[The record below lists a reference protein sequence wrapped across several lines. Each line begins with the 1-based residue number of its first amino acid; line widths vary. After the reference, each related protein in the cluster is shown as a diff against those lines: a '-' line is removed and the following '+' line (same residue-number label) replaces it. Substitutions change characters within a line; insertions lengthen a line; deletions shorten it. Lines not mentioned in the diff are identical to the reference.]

1 MPRQALRRALLLVA
15 AAAALKPLQ
24 RRAAL
29 GGLTSAAL
37 AQTPLSARADELS
50 FSKARNGLEY
60 ADAKVGSGSPFRTGQ
75 RVAVDYVMSTTGARY
90 GSKIDAT
97 KDRNEPY
104 SWVLGDGTTILGLA
118 QCILIFRRIIGSARL
133 TGTLRTGL
141 EQAILGGDGVPPML
155 PGGVRRLIVPA
166 ELAYI
171 DKARPAKNSLQVQDC
186 EKGRGPVP
194 PNMPERAGDM
204 GAGEYQRFKNIY
216 CNPNRPYQPDLVLDV
231 RLFGR
236 KGG

>member
-15 AAAALKPLQ
+15 AAAALKPVQ

-29 GGLTSAAL
+29 SGLTSAAL
-37 AQTPLSARADELS
+37 TQTLPARADELS

-104 SWVLGDGTTILGLA
+104 SWVLGDGTTILGL
-118 QCILIFRRIIGSARL
+118 
-133 TGTLRTGL
+133 
-141 EQAILGGDGVPPML
+141 
-155 PGGVRRLIVPA
+155 
-166 ELAYI
+166 
-171 DKARPAKNSLQVQDC
+171 
-186 EKGRGPVP
+186 
-194 PNMPERAGDM
+194 
-204 GAGEYQRFKNIY
+204 
-216 CNPNRPYQPDLVLDV
+216 
-231 RLFGR
+231 
-236 KGG
+236 

>member
-1 MPRQALRRALLLVA
+1 MRTRRTAAIEGRISRSRSPAQRITHEMPRQALRRALLLVA

-37 AQTPLSARADELS
+37 AQTLPARADELS

-60 ADAKVGSGSPFRTGQ
+60 ADAKVGTGSPFKAGQ

-104 SWVLGDGTTILGLA
+104 SWVLGDGSTILGLA
-118 QCILIFRRIIGSARL
+118 QCIRIFLRITSSYRAHPTHG
-133 TGTLRTGL
+133 
-141 EQAILGGDGVPPML
+141 
-155 PGGVRRLIVPA
+155 
-166 ELAYI
+166 YI
-171 DKARPAKNSLQVQDC
+171 AHRS
-186 EKGRGPVP
+186 
-194 PNMPERAGDM
+194 RAGHPRRRRRTTDA
-204 GAGEYQRFKNIY
+204 AGRRTTTDRSQ
-216 CNPNRPYQPDLVLDV
+216 
-231 RLFGR
+231 
-236 KGG
+236 

>member
-29 GGLTSAAL
+29 SGLTSAAL
-37 AQTPLSARADELS
+37 VQTQPARADDLS

-60 ADAKVGSGSPFRTGQ
+60 ADAKVGSGSPFKAGQ

-104 SWVLGDGTTILGLA
+104 SWVLGDGSTIV
-118 QCILIFRRIIGSARL
+118 
-133 TGTLRTGL
+133 GL
-141 EQAILGGDGVPPML
+141 EQAILGGDGVPPCVEIKIL
-155 PGGVRRLIVPA
+155 RRVHA
-166 ELAYI
+166 ESSRRPPRHRRNACSMAWRCRFLT
-171 DKARPAKNSLQVQDC
+171 ARR
-186 EKGRGPVP
+186 E
-194 PNMPERAGDM
+194 MT
-204 GAGEYQRFKNIY
+204 
-216 CNPNRPYQPDLVLDV
+216 
-231 RLFGR
+231 
-236 KGG
+236 

>member
-37 AQTPLSARADELS
+37 SQAQPARADELS

-97 KDRNEPY
+97 KDRNAASEPGDH
-104 SWVLGDGTTILGLA
+104 SIDLGS
-118 QCILIFRRIIGSARL
+118 RRILFAKLIGHGSLVDCAQVLSKRSSEA
-133 TGTLRTGL
+133 T
-141 EQAILGGDGVPPML
+141 AC
-155 PGGVRRLIVPA
+155 RRCSREVS
-166 ELAYI
+166 
-171 DKARPAKNSLQVQDC
+171 DD
-186 EKGRGPVP
+186 
-194 PNMPERAGDM
+194 
-204 GAGEYQRFKNIY
+204 
-216 CNPNRPYQPDLVLDV
+216 
-231 RLFGR
+231 
-236 KGG
+236 

>member
-15 AAAALKPLQ
+15 AAAALKPVQ

-29 GGLTSAAL
+29 SGLTSAAL
-37 AQTPLSARADELS
+37 TQTLPARADELS

-118 QCILIFRRIIGSARL
+118 PCILILRRIIGPPDSLVDCAQVSSRPSSAA
-133 TGTLRTGL
+133 T
-141 EQAILGGDGVPPML
+141 AY
-155 PGGVRRLIVPA
+155 RRCSREA
-166 ELAYI
+166 
-171 DKARPAKNSLQVQDC
+171 C
-186 EKGRGPVP
+186 EG
-194 PNMPERAGDM
+194 
-204 GAGEYQRFKNIY
+204 
-216 CNPNRPYQPDLVLDV
+216 
-231 RLFGR
+231 
-236 KGG
+236 

>member
-15 AAAALKPLQ
+15 TAAALKPLQ

-29 GGLTSAAL
+29 SGLTSAAL
-37 AQTPLSARADELS
+37 TQTLPARADELS

-118 QCILIFRRIIGSARL
+118 QCILIFRRIIG
-133 TGTLRTGL
+133 
-141 EQAILGGDGVPPML
+141 PPDSL
-155 PGGVRRLIVPA
+155 VHCAQVLSKRSSEATACRRCSREVS
-166 ELAYI
+166 
-171 DKARPAKNSLQVQDC
+171 DD
-186 EKGRGPVP
+186 
-194 PNMPERAGDM
+194 
-204 GAGEYQRFKNIY
+204 
-216 CNPNRPYQPDLVLDV
+216 
-231 RLFGR
+231 
-236 KGG
+236 

>member
-29 GGLTSAAL
+29 SGLTSAAL
-37 AQTPLSARADELS
+37 TQTLPARADELS

-133 TGTLRTGL
+133 TGTLRTGP

-155 PGGVRRLIVPA
+155 HTGARRA
-166 ELAYI
+166 
-171 DKARPAKNSLQVQDC
+171 DD
-186 EKGRGPVP
+186 
-194 PNMPERAGDM
+194 
-204 GAGEYQRFKNIY
+204 
-216 CNPNRPYQPDLVLDV
+216 
-231 RLFGR
+231 
-236 KGG
+236 

>member
-37 AQTPLSARADELS
+37 AQTPLSARAEELS
-50 FSKARNGLEY
+50 FSKTRNGLEW

-118 QCILIFRRIIGSARL
+118 QCI
-133 TGTLRTGL
+133 
-141 EQAILGGDGVPPML
+141 
-155 PGGVRRLIVPA
+155 
-166 ELAYI
+166 
-171 DKARPAKNSLQVQDC
+171 
-186 EKGRGPVP
+186 
-194 PNMPERAGDM
+194 
-204 GAGEYQRFKNIY
+204 
-216 CNPNRPYQPDLVLDV
+216 
-231 RLFGR
+231 
-236 KGG
+236 

>member
-1 MPRQALRRALLLVA
+1 MPRQARRSLLLVA
-15 AAAALKPLQ
+15 TAAALKPLQ

-37 AQTPLSARADELS
+37 AQTPLSARAEELS

-104 SWVLGDGTTILGLA
+104 SWVLGDGTTILGL
-118 QCILIFRRIIGSARL
+118 
-133 TGTLRTGL
+133 

-171 DKARPAKNSLQVQDC
+171 DKAKPAKNSLQVQDC

-194 PNMPERAGDM
+194 PNMPERSGDM

>member
-1 MPRQALRRALLLVA
+1 MLASRFFAAVRHCCAVQASCSLLPSLQAAAQSSLAHAQLYQSLHPAMPRQVRRSLLLVA

-29 GGLTSAAL
+29 SGLTSAAL
-37 AQTPLSARADELS
+37 TQTLPARADELS

-60 ADAKVGSGSPFRTGQ
+60 ADAKVGSGSPFKAGQ

-118 QCILIFRRIIGSARL
+118 QCILIFLRITSSYRAHPTHG
-133 TGTLRTGL
+133 
-141 EQAILGGDGVPPML
+141 
-155 PGGVRRLIVPA
+155 
-166 ELAYI
+166 YI
-171 DKARPAKNSLQVQDC
+171 AHRS
-186 EKGRGPVP
+186 
-194 PNMPERAGDM
+194 RAGHSRRRRRTTDA
-204 GAGEYQRFKNIY
+204 AGRRTTTDRSQ
-216 CNPNRPYQPDLVLDV
+216 
-231 RLFGR
+231 
-236 KGG
+236 